1 MFHIRKKVIQVWKDC
16 IVSHREE
23 QKKKKSDLVTYK
35 FSQISQKTSHLYA
48 TLNVLDFLLSV
59 EHKMRYLKQWL
70 FKNRITIIFQIT
82 ITMEVIEVEFVF
94 VKISCL
100 CSAEDFGTTWGNH
113 HELSL
118 YKKKKKKKKKD
129 SWDREIHSCSNYT
142 RNPQI
147 TRRLWFWTL
156 PTHCSLLSS

>member
-1 MFHIRKKVIQVWKDC
+1 MHTYIVWTHKKTFLEFSYFMFHIRKKVIQVWKDC
-16 IVSHREE
+16 IVSHKEE
-23 QKKKKSDLVTYK
+23 QNKKNLIWSHITSVKSVK
-35 FSQISQKTSHLYA
+35 KTSHLYA

-82 ITMEVIEVEFVF
+82 ITMEVIEVELVF
-94 VKISCL
+94 VKISYL

-118 YKKKKKKKKKD
+118 YKKNNKKTKK
-129 SWDREIHSCSNYT
+129 T
-142 RNPQI
+142 V
-147 TRRLWFWTL
+147 
-156 PTHCSLLSS
+156 